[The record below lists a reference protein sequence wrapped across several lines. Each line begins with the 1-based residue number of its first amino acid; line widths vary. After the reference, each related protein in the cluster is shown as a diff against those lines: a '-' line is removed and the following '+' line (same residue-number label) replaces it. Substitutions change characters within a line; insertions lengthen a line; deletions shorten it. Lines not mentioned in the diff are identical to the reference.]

1 MIVKSFKWLLVW
13 LLLLLPAHSVC
24 AQKAV
29 PRYRVAACDWMMLK
43 RQKLGEFALARQIGA
58 DGVELDMGP
67 LGKRRLFDNKLR
79 DRREAEVFR
88 RTADSLGVAVA
99 SVAMSGFFA
108 QSFITR
114 DNYRELIQDCFR
126 TMKVFGCKVAFLPLG
141 GSSGEWQRP
150 GAMRDTLVTR
160 LRVVGE
166 MAVREGVTIGIR
178 TGQDARADIRLQKK
192 VGSAGIKIYYN
203 LQDAAD
209 HGRDIA
215 RELKRLGRA
224 RVVQIHASNTDSVNL
239 REDPEIDLPHIRK
252 VLDRMGWGGWLV
264 VERSR
269 DVRRV
274 RDVKYNFSR
283 NVAYIKEVFR

>member
-1 MIVKSFKWLLVW
+1 
-13 LLLLLPAHSVC
+13 
-24 AQKAV
+24 
-29 PRYRVAACDWMMLK
+29 
-43 RQKLGEFALARQIGA
+43 
-58 DGVELDMGP
+58 
-67 LGKRRLFDNKLR
+67 
-79 DRREAEVFR
+79 
-88 RTADSLGVAVA
+88 
-99 SVAMSGFFA
+99 
-108 QSFITR
+108 
-114 DNYRELIQDCFR
+114 
-126 TMKVFGCKVAFLPLG
+126 
-141 GSSGEWQRP
+141 
-150 GAMRDTLVTR
+150 MRDTLVTR

-178 TGQDARADIRLQKK
+178 TGQDARADIRLLKK
-192 VGSAGIKIYYN
+192 VGSDGIKIYYN

-239 REDPEIDLPHIRK
+239 REDPEIDLPYIRK